1 MSRNYRLN
9 YKIVITLSLLVVG
22 CVVGCNR
29 YVPEGKVVPQEQL
42 SQYNPHNFSKD
53 KQRLATHHIRGEDE
67 LIIRAIWNENQGN
80 FQKSSYYYGKL
91 YELTKKDEYLNKQLV
106 TQVTSGDKS
115 HLDKLEAYANS
126 KPTSRETE
134 RLLLHAYIEDKKYD
148 KAKRIAEKLVAH
160 SNITADF
167 LITSNLY
174 LVTGEYGKALDI
186 LTTVYNK
193 TSNETILLS
202 MVAIS
207 VNFMG
212 DIEKSIALLEKHRE
226 KNGCSEK
233 ICLQLVN
240 IYVQQKR
247 VEKVIELYRELYKST
262 HKNLYG
268 EKLIESYMIKK
279 ETSSAIQLL
288 TSTYHNDPLLYSL
301 YIGEKDYEKADLLAK
316 KLLEKTKHPKWYAE
330 QAIVM
335 YEKASDKEDKR
346 MLKEFTTLF
355 DKAFEQKLQ
364 DGLYLNYYG
373 YILIDS
379 EVDIERGVHL
389 VERALS
395 QESENSYYL
404 DSLAWG
410 YYKKNEC
417 KRAYPIMQK
426 VVKIEG
432 LKEREIIEHWNKI
445 EAKCK

>member
-1 MSRNYRLN
+1 VSRNYRLN
-9 YKIVITLSLLVVG
+9 YKIVISLSLLVVG

-29 YVPEGKVVPQEQL
+29 YVPEGKIVPKEEL
-42 SQYNPHNFSKD
+42 SKYNPNNFSEAKSN
-53 KQRLATHHIRGEDE
+53 LSTHHVRGEDE

-91 YELTKKDEYLNKQLV
+91 YELTKKDEYLNRKLI
-106 TQVTSGDKS
+106 TKVTSGDKS
-115 HLDKLEAYANS
+115 NIDKLEAYS
-126 KPTSRETE
+126 KSNPTNIETE

-148 KAKRIAEKLVAH
+148 KAKHIAKKLIAH

-167 LITSNLY
+167 LLTSNLY
-174 LVTGEYGKALDI
+174 LATGEYGKALDV
-186 LTTVYNK
+186 LTTVYDK
-193 TSNETILLS
+193 TANETILLS

-207 VNFMG
+207 ANFMS
-212 DIEKSIALLEKHRE
+212 DIEKGISLLEKHRE

-233 ICLQLVN
+233 ICLQLVD

-247 VEKVIELYRELYKST
+247 VDKVIELYQELYQST

-268 EKLIESYMIKK
+268 EKLIESYMIKGDS
-279 ETSSAIQLL
+279 SSAIQLL
-288 TSTYHNDPLLYSL
+288 TSSYENDPLLYSL
-301 YIGEKDYEKADLLAK
+301 YIGEKDYAKADQLAK
-316 KLLEKTKHPKWYAE
+316 KLLEKTKNPKWYAE

-335 YEKASDKEDKR
+335 YERASNREDKK
-346 MLKEFTTLF
+346 MLKEFTNLF
-355 DKAFEQKLQ
+355 DTAFDKKLQ

-379 EVDIERGVHL
+379 GLDVSKGVQL

-417 KRAYPIMQK
+417 KKAYTTMKK
-426 VVKIEG
+426 VVNIEG
-432 LKEREIIEHWNKI
+432 LKEKEIIEHWNKI